1 MEGLICRFRNFVIKR
16 AKAVTSIGAPD
27 MGNFRPKNC
36 ANLKVFSILSHVGTD
51 PGESKCRNRDFVR
64 RNFSHSCKGG
74 QTSTKGDRPPG
85 RRKCLKQYV
94 IGVCPRVIGVCPRVH
109 VFPKIKKATRLF
121 AACNNG
127 KSLSGF
133 SCVGGF
139 DCGVPVHNVNVNI
152 QIQGEYIL
160 HGDRVND
167 NNAAF
172 AKSVILL

>member
-16 AKAVTSIGAPD
+16 AKAVTSIGVQG

-94 IGVCPRVIGVCPRVH
+94 IEVCPRP
-109 VFPKIKKATRLF
+109 
-121 AACNNG
+121 
-127 KSLSGF
+127 SLSEKAF
-133 SCVGGF
+133 CNKLYYFFVEL
-139 DCGVPVHNVNVNI
+139 CYNI
-152 QIQGEYIL
+152 NSHSLNDDIL
-160 HGDRVND
+160 YRR
-167 NNAAF
+167 F
-172 AKSVILL
+172 TW